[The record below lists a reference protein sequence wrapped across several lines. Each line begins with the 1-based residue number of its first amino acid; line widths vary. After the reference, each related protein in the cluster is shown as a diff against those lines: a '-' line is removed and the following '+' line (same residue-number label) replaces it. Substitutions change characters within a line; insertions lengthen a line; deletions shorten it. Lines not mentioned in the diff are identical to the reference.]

1 MSPHTRAD
9 DGFGLIE
16 AIIAMVLLAVIALA
30 VAPMLWNGIR
40 YSSEQAAVATATR
53 EVNSIVEKARDDM
66 RAVSTKAAC
75 DAVLA
80 TAKGPVTVQ
89 DGSGRDVLVSGA
101 ITSGDCTPG
110 ASTTLALTAT
120 QAGRTL
126 ATAKATIFVP
136 PPPQDV
142 S

>member
-1 MSPHTRAD
+1 MTPHTRAD

-40 YSSEQAAVATATR
+40 YSSEQATVATATR
-53 EVNSIVEKARDDM
+53 QVNSIIEKARDDM

-75 DAVLA
+75 DAIIA
-80 TAKGPVTVQ
+80 TATGPATVQ
-89 DGSGRDVLVSGA
+89 DGAGRDLVVSGV

-110 ASTTLALTAT
+110 TSTTVALTAT

-126 ATAKATIFVP
+126 ATAKASIYVP